1 MKWFLNLKISQK
13 LISAF
18 VISSI
23 FIACVGGYGIYG
35 MSKINTNSNSLYNIG
50 LSNLVGLQK
59 INTNTLQIRLDV
71 LELINSKNINK
82 YSEAETEINAL
93 IAADD
98 EILKS
103 LEAKDMGAGAQA
115 PASTEVQDKSSENQ
129 AISLTDVKTNLL
141 EFRKQTNNILALAK
155 AGKFEEA
162 LVLSNNA
169 AEARAKLT
177 SSISAIIKT
186 HEQLSAETNVTNNTT
201 YTNTKSLITIT
212 LLISVIISLLFGIV
226 ISTLIKRQ
234 INKALVYAE
243 KLGEGDF
250 TQKFDLQSKDEI
262 GLLASSLN
270 KSTDNIRQLISEIL
284 SSTGELSSTS
294 EEVSATVEEIT
305 SKMELI
311 NESTKQIS
319 KASEDLSSTIA
330 EITASTEEISTSS
343 NELSDMASNSATSS
357 NEIKTRA
364 AQIKEQGS
372 NSSKSSAAIHEEKET
387 NIEKAIE
394 TGKVVS
400 QVRVMSETIASIAEQ
415 TNLLALNAAIE
426 AARAGEQGKGFAVVA
441 DEVRKLA
448 EESSGAVSEIQS
460 VITEIEEAFK
470 QLSENA
476 LDMLNYLSTN
486 VKSDYDLLI
495 NTGVQYEKDAQF
507 VNSISENIAS
517 SSSTMLNTIEEV
529 SQAIQNVSAT
539 AEESS
544 ASTEEILSSIEET
557 TVAMEEISKSIE
569 VQAALSDKL
578 VALVKKFKI

>member
-18 VISSI
+18 IISSI

-35 MSKINTNSNSLYNIG
+35 MSKINTNSNALYNMG

-59 INTNTLQIRLDV
+59 ININTLQIRLNV
-71 LELINSKNINK
+71 INLLNSKNVSKVSEVENSINTLK
-82 YSEAETEINAL
+82 
-93 IAADD
+93 AADD

-103 LEAKDMGAGAQA
+103 LEVKDMGADMGADDQ
-115 PASTEVQDKSSENQ
+115 
-129 AISLTDVKTNLL
+129 TDPYAEVKTNLA
-141 EFRKQTNNILALAK
+141 EFRKQTDNILTLAK
-155 AGKFEEA
+155 GGKFEEA
-162 LVLSNNA
+162 LVSSNNV
-169 AEARAKLT
+169 AEARTKLT
-177 SSISAIIKT
+177 NSINAIITT
-186 HEQLSAETNVTNNTT
+186 HEQLSAQTNINNNTT
-201 YTNTKSLITIT
+201 FTNTKNLITII
-212 LLISVIISLLFGIV
+212 LFISVIISLLFGIV

-250 TQKFDLQSKDEI
+250 TQKFDLQTKDEI
-262 GLLASSLN
+262 GLLASALN
-270 KSTDNIRQLISEIL
+270 KSTDNIKNLISEII

-343 NELSDMASNSATSS
+343 NELSGMASNSATSS

-372 NSSKSSAAIHEEKET
+372 NSSKTSAAIHEEKET

-557 TVAMEEISKSIE
+557 TIAMEEISKSIE

>member
-1 MKWFLNLKISQK
+1 MKWFHNLKISQK

-18 VISSI
+18 IISSI
-23 FIACVGGYGIYG
+23 FIACMGAFGIYG
-35 MSKINTNSNSLYNIG
+35 MSKINTNSNALYNMG
-50 LSNLVGLQK
+50 LSTLVGLQK
-59 INTNTLQIRLDV
+59 VNTNTLQIRLDV
-71 LELINSKNINK
+71 LELINSKNANK
-82 YSEAETEINAL
+82 TSETENAIKAL
-93 IAADD
+93 RTTND

-103 LEAKDMGAGAQA
+103 LEAKDMGSGDQ
-115 PASTEVQDKSSENQ
+115 
-129 AISLTDVKTNLL
+129 TDPFAEVKTNLA
-141 EFRKQTNNILALAK
+141 EFRKQTDNILALSK
-155 AGKFEEA
+155 EGKFDEA
-162 LVLSNNA
+162 LILSNKVA
-169 AEARAKLT
+169 DARAKLT
-177 SSISAIIKT
+177 NSINAIITT
-186 HEQLSAETNVTNNTT
+186 HEQLSAQTNVNNNNT
-201 YTNTKSLITIT
+201 YTSTKNLITIT
-212 LLISVIISLLFGIV
+212 LFVSFILSLLFGII
-226 ISTLIKRQ
+226 ISTLIKKQ

-262 GLLASSLN
+262 GLLASALN
-270 KSTDNIRQLISEIL
+270 KSTDNIRHLISEII

-343 NELSDMASNSATSS
+343 NELSNMAGNSATSS

-372 NSSKSSAAIHEEKET
+372 NSSKTSAAIHEEKEA

-476 LDMLNYLSTN
+476 RDMLNYLTTN

-517 SSSTMLNTIEEV
+517 SSSTMLNTIGEV

-557 TVAMEEISKSIE
+557 TVAMEEISKSIQ
-569 VQAALSDKL
+569 VQSALSDKL
-578 VALVKKFKI
+578 VVLVKKFKI